1 VEAKQCKIQKI
12 YILKPLAVIIHTN
25 KRNAASNSEK
35 VVRPGVNDH
44 KIPGYCTVN
53 EAHFL

>member
-44 KIPGYCTVN
+44 NIPGYCTVN
-53 EAHFL
+53 EVHFL